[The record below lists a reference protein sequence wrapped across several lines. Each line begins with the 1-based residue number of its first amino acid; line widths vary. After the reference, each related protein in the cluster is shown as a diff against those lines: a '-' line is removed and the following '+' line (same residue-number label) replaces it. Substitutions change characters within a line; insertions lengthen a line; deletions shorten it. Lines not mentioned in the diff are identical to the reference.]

1 MKMVSHASVNCPR
14 IQDKIFRFLTLTVI
28 IYGVLILGG
37 AHSWL
42 YYYKNQLM
50 TWDKA
55 RKYCRTHYT
64 DMVAIQNMEEIDY
77 LVNYLASGKG
87 HVWIGLRKRN
97 NIWTWIGTSRKL
109 EDIGMNWALGEPNNG
124 KNNEDC
130 VEMYI
135 NVGEKS
141 GLWNDEPCKRKKRPV
156 CYNASCT
163 PDICN
168 GHGEC
173 VETIGSSKCA
183 CYEGFHGVQCEKVL
197 KCLELETHDHG
208 IMNCS
213 NPYGRFSYNSTCDF
227 SCAEGFSIQGDK
239 EKRLR
244 CNASADWDAPVPKCE
259 ANRCRGVEV
268 PSKDIMNCSYPFGKF
283 RYNSICTFGCREGY
297 VVHGAERIQCLASGQ
312 WTDQP
317 PRCKVQQCETLV
329 NPEHGTMNCTDP
341 INDFG
346 YNSTCDFSC
355 SKGFSLNGLSRLQ
368 CKISGQWSAQT
379 PTCEAVKCS
388 ELKVLPNL
396 SMNCSDHFGRFS
408 YGSVCDFLCE
418 DGFTLQ
424 GSDRLECEVS
434 GQWTSKVPICKAIQC
449 TPLKIPE
456 RGNMNCKDIYGDFS
470 YNSTCVFSC
479 IEGFAING
487 SNNLQCEASSQ
498 WTAEVPTCEVV
509 KCTALENPEQ
519 GSVSCSHLLGPFS
532 YNATCDFKCERGFV
546 LNGSETI
553 QCGAF
558 GQWTPQ
564 IPSCEA
570 MKCDMLRN
578 PDRGSHNC
586 THPIDYYSYNSSCD
600 FSCAE
605 GFMLVGSH
613 RLECRDS
620 GQWTAETPTCR
631 AVSCQT
637 VTQPERG
644 MVNCTHP
651 IGHFSYSSTCSF
663 DCTEGFVLQG
673 SEMLVCEAN
682 GQWTAPVPNCKAV
695 TCQSLTDPEQGTMNC
710 SHPIGD
716 FSYSSMC
723 DFSCVEGFALKG
735 SKSLQCQ
742 SNGQWTAQNPNCEVL
757 ICERLMQPE
766 QGAMNCSHPIGSFS
780 FNSTCDF
787 SCAEGFILNGSDHL
801 QCEANG
807 QWTAQSPKCTAVKC
821 DMLRNP
827 DRGTYN
833 CTHPVDHFGYRS
845 WCDFSC
851 AEGFTL
857 MGSHTLECRAS
868 GHWTAEAPTCRA
880 VSCQTVTQ
888 PERGMVNCT
897 HPIGHFSYS
906 STCSFDCTE
915 GFVLQGSEMLVCEA
929 NGQWTAPVPNC
940 KAVSCQ
946 TVTQPERGMVNCTH
960 PIGHFSYSST
970 CSFDCTEGF
979 VLQGSEMLVC
989 EANGQWTAPV
999 PNCKAVTC
1007 QTLTDPE
1014 QGTMNCSH
1022 PIGDF
1027 SYSSMCDFSCVEGF
1041 ALKGSK
1047 SLQCQSNGQWTA
1059 QNPNC
1064 EVLICERLMQ
1074 PEHGAMNCF
1083 HSTGSFSFN
1092 SACDFSCAEGFTLV
1106 GSHRLECRASGQW
1119 TAEKPTCRAVKC
1131 DALNTPDRGSMK
1143 CTHPF
1148 GKFRYSSK
1156 CEVSCLEGFALKGAA
1171 EIECTGSGNWTNML
1185 PFCKAMQPPL
1195 GSDFLL
1201 YVGGIAAVAV
1211 LGLVIAMIMIWIRRK
1226 MKSQASDDSQMLT
1239 SESAEVKQ
1247 DTFENPTFMN
1257 NT

>member
-50 TWDKA
+50 TWQKA
-55 RKYCRTHYT
+55 RKYCQTHFT
-64 DMVAIQNMEEIDY
+64 DMVAIQNMEEIAY
-77 LVNYLASGKG
+77 LVNYLKGGKG
-87 HVWIGLRKRN
+87 HVWIGLRKHN

-109 EDIGMNWALGEPNNG
+109 EDIGMNWAPDEPNNG

-135 NVGEKS
+135 NVGENS

-156 CYNASCT
+156 CYKATCT

-173 VETIGSSKCA
+173 VETIGSFKCA
-183 CYEGFHGVQCEKVL
+183 CYEGFHGERCEKVL

-213 NPYGRFSYNSTCDF
+213 NPYGTFSYNSTCDF
-227 SCAEGFSIQGDK
+227 SCVEGFSIQKDK

-244 CNASADWDAPVPKCE
+244 CNASADWDAPVPTCE
-259 ANRCRGVEV
+259 ANRCRGMEV

-283 RYNSICTFGCREGY
+283 RYNSTCTFGCREGY
-297 VVHGAERIQCLASGQ
+297 VVHGAERIRCLASGQ
-312 WTDQP
+312 WTDQQ

-329 NPEHGTMNCTDP
+329 DPEHGTMNCTDP

-355 SKGFSLNGLSRLQ
+355 SEGFSLNGLSRLQ

-396 SMNCSDHFGRFS
+396 SMNCSDRFGRFS

-456 RGNMNCKDIYGDFS
+456 RGNMNCKDMYGDFS

-519 GSVSCSHLLGPFS
+519 GTVSCSHLLGPFS

-586 THPIDYYSYNSSCD
+586 THPIDHYSYNSSCD

-620 GQWTAETPTCR
+620 GQWTAEIPTCR

-651 IGHFSYSSTCSF
+651 IGDFSYSSTCSF

-673 SEMLVCEAN
+673 SEVLVCEAN

-695 TCQSLTDPEQGTMNC
+695 
-710 SHPIGD
+710 
-716 FSYSSMC
+716 
-723 DFSCVEGFALKG
+723 
-735 SKSLQCQ
+735 
-742 SNGQWTAQNPNCEVL
+742 
-757 ICERLMQPE
+757 
-766 QGAMNCSHPIGSFS
+766 
-780 FNSTCDF
+780 
-787 SCAEGFILNGSDHL
+787 
-801 QCEANG
+801 
-807 QWTAQSPKCTAVKC
+807 KC
-821 DMLRNP
+821 DMLRSP

-833 CTHPVDHFGYRS
+833 CTHPVVRFGYRS

-880 VSCQTVTQ
+880 VSCQIVTQ
-888 PERGMVNCT
+888 PERGMVNCI
-897 HPIGHFSYS
+897 HPFGDFSYN

-940 KAVSCQ
+940 KAVTCQ
-946 TVTQPERGMVNCTH
+946 TITQPERGMVNCTQ
-960 PIGHFSYSST
+960 PIGRFSYSST

-1027 SYSSMCDFSCVEGF
+1027 SYSSMCDFSCGEGF

-1047 SLQCQSNGQWTA
+1047 NLQCQSNGQWTA

-1119 TAEKPTCRAVKC
+1119 TAAKPTCRAVQC
-1131 DALNTPDRGSMK
+1131 DALNTPYRGSMN

-1156 CEVSCLEGFALKGAA
+1156 CEVSCVKGFALKGAA

-1185 PFCKAMQPPL
+1185 PVCKDIEPPL
-1195 GSDFLL
+1195 RSDFLL

-1247 DTFENPTFMN
+1247 DTFENPTFVN
-1257 NT
+1257 NI

>member
-50 TWDKA
+50 TWQKA
-55 RKYCRTHYT
+55 RKYCQTHFT
-64 DMVAIQNMEEIDY
+64 DMVAIQNMEEIAY
-77 LVNYLASGKG
+77 LVNYLKGGKG
-87 HVWIGLRKRN
+87 HVWIGLRKHN

-109 EDIGMNWALGEPNNG
+109 EDIGMNWAPDEPNNG

-135 NVGEKS
+135 NVGENS

-156 CYNASCT
+156 CYKATCT

-173 VETIGSSKCA
+173 VETIGSFKCA
-183 CYEGFHGVQCEKVL
+183 CYEGFHGERCEKVL

-213 NPYGRFSYNSTCDF
+213 NPYGTFSYNSTCDF
-227 SCAEGFSIQGDK
+227 SCVEGFSIQKDK

-244 CNASADWDAPVPKCE
+244 CNASADWDAPVPTCE
-259 ANRCRGVEV
+259 ANRCRGMEV

-283 RYNSICTFGCREGY
+283 RYNSTCTFGCREGY
-297 VVHGAERIQCLASGQ
+297 VVHGAERIRCLASGQ
-312 WTDQP
+312 WTDQQ

-329 NPEHGTMNCTDP
+329 DPEHGTMNCTDP

-355 SKGFSLNGLSRLQ
+355 SEGFSLNGLSRLQ

-396 SMNCSDHFGRFS
+396 SMNCSDRFGRFS

-456 RGNMNCKDIYGDFS
+456 RGNMNCKDMYGDFS

-519 GSVSCSHLLGPFS
+519 GTVSCSHLLGPFS

-586 THPIDYYSYNSSCD
+586 THPIDHYSYNSSCD

-620 GQWTAETPTCR
+620 GQWTAEIPTCR

-651 IGHFSYSSTCSF
+651 IGDFSYSSTCSF

-673 SEMLVCEAN
+673 SEVLVCEAN

-695 TCQSLTDPEQGTMNC
+695 TCQT
-710 SHPIGD
+710 I
-716 FSYSSMC
+716 
-723 DFSCVEGFALKG
+723 
-735 SKSLQCQ
+735 
-742 SNGQWTAQNPNCEVL
+742 
-757 ICERLMQPE
+757 
-766 QGAMNCSHPIGSFS
+766 
-780 FNSTCDF
+780 
-787 SCAEGFILNGSDHL
+787 
-801 QCEANG
+801 
-807 QWTAQSPKCTAVKC
+807 
-821 DMLRNP
+821 
-827 DRGTYN
+827 
-833 CTHPVDHFGYRS
+833 
-845 WCDFSC
+845 
-851 AEGFTL
+851 
-857 MGSHTLECRAS
+857 
-868 GHWTAEAPTCRA
+868 
-880 VSCQTVTQ
+880 TQ

-897 HPIGHFSYS
+897 QPIG
-906 STCSFDCTE
+906 
-915 GFVLQGSEMLVCEA
+915 
-929 NGQWTAPVPNC
+929 
-940 KAVSCQ
+940 
-946 TVTQPERGMVNCTH
+946 R
-960 PIGHFSYSST
+960 FSYSST

-1027 SYSSMCDFSCVEGF
+1027 SYSSMCDFSCGEGF

-1047 SLQCQSNGQWTA
+1047 NLQCQSNGQWTA

-1119 TAEKPTCRAVKC
+1119 TAAKPTCRAVQC
-1131 DALNTPDRGSMK
+1131 DALNTPYRGSMN

-1156 CEVSCLEGFALKGAA
+1156 CEVSCVKGFALKGAA

-1185 PFCKAMQPPL
+1185 PVCKDIEPPL
-1195 GSDFLL
+1195 RSDFLL

-1247 DTFENPTFMN
+1247 DTFENPTFVN
-1257 NT
+1257 NI